1 MAARRLAVSRMAG
14 IAAWT
19 AASVTW
25 STAVVALANS
35 PQAPAEPATPDDVAL
50 PPSIEQEQ
58 VVLEAVPA
66 MPESGL
72 VVLRYTAVERPETQ
86 VVVRR
91 VVSSGSSGATQQAA
105 APTREKS
112 SGS

>member
-1 MAARRLAVSRMAG
+1 MAARRLTVSRMAG

-19 AASVTW
+19 TASVTW
-25 STAVVALANS
+25 STAIVALANS
-35 PQAPAEPATPDDVAL
+35 PQAPVEPATPEDVAL
-50 PPSIEQEQ
+50 PPPVELEQ
-58 VVLEAVPA
+58 VVLEALPT

-72 VVLRYTAVERPETQ
+72 VVLRYAAAERPEAQ
-86 VVVRR
+86 VIVRR
-91 VVSSGSSGATQQAA
+91 VVSSSSSSAAPRSA